1 MKKKLFL
8 ALAVLFAVGGMQAQ
22 EVMNLKLADGKTL
35 EIPVEDISKVYFD
48 TTASIGSKTF
58 REMLL
63 LKQHIAACNNALGE
77 DFTASNFT
85 NLNKSLERLLAL
97 SLFNDSVKAKLH
109 ERVRAQID
117 ATMMNMDTVKHT
129 EVLRKLGFRY
139 LAIYQFPKVHFSY
152 NTTTK
157 NWDVSEGADDIQIS
171 YPESDGTM
179 TKVTITP
186 KSDKYVEVGVLA
198 SLLAACPTKDSIYHV
213 VLICEKYNVNVTR
226 GTETIISGDIYH
238 KIGYNP
244 NAGNLIYSTESTISL
259 NIGGY
264 NLSYAISPE
273 NVVESV
279 YHQSVSISKDGT
291 NLITASLNCD
301 SPLTTNLIRNYTD
314 INADFFGKIQLKGKI
329 LDTYKTVADFR
340 SALAAKDSATIALYA
355 DSLNQNVKFDLYYDN
370 IDTKVAD
377 NKLYVGTI
385 GSDYYMLL
393 PEVKFAGQ
401 SDYVPFVQ
409 RLTLKEIG
417 GVFELYKSFNRDV
430 IFGLFGL
437 IQQLK
442 TSASL

>member
-1 MKKKLFL
+1 MIWPGGCFADEYHWTDGIGPKDKRPTMQNNNWGGTIEDNSFGTHEFL
-8 ALAVLFAVGGMQAQ
+8 
-22 EVMNLKLADGKTL
+22 NLC
-35 EIPVEDISKVYFD
+35 
-48 TTASIGSKTF
+48 
-58 REMLL
+58 EMLGCEPY
-63 LKQHIAACNNALGE
+63 ISGNVGSGTVE
-77 DFTASNFT
+77 
-85 NLNKSLERLLAL
+85 ELAKWVEYMT
-97 SLFNDSVKAKLH
+97 SDGNTPMAKL
-109 ERVRAQID
+109 RRQNGRDKAWK
-117 ATMMNMDTVKHT
+117 VKF
-129 EVLRKLGFRY
+129 LGVGNESWGCGGSMR
-139 LAIYQFPKVHFSY
+139 
-152 NTTTK
+152 
-157 NWDVSEGADDIQIS
+157 
-171 YPESDGTM
+171 PE
-179 TKVTITP
+179 
-186 KSDKYVEVGVLA
+186 Y
-198 SLLAACPTKDSIYHV
+198 Y
-213 VLICEKYNVNVTR
+213 
-226 GTETIISGDIYH
+226 GDLYRR
-238 KIGYNP
+238 
-244 NAGNLIYSTESTISL
+244 YSTYCR
-259 NIGGY
+259 NY
-264 NLSYAISPE
+264 
-273 NVVESV
+273 
-279 YHQSVSISKDGT
+279 DGT